1 MKLMNQHE
9 QRDALERELTNTVY
23 RHVLECDLSKA
34 EIIGVLECVKIFF
47 FERLY
52 DEDIE
57 ITLEDGGEE
66 EEE

>member
-1 MKLMNQHE
+1 MIPMNQQE
-9 QRDALERELTNTVY
+9 QRDSLETELTNTVC
-23 RHVLECDLSKA
+23 RHVIECDLSKA
-34 EIIGVLECVKIFF
+34 EIIGVMECVKMFF

-66 EEE
+66 EE